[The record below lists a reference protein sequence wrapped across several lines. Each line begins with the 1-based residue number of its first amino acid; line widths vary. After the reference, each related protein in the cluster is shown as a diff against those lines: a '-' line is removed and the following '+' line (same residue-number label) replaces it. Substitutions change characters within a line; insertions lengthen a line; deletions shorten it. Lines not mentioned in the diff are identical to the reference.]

1 MGQSASSSPRAESVP
16 SSPEAAVPPP
26 MPPRKPV
33 SGARVVSPADMAAV
47 EKLKAEVCS
56 FLVQYSSVQTSVGS

>member
-1 MGQSASSSPRAESVP
+1 M
-16 SSPEAAVPPP
+16 PPP

-33 SGARVVSPADMAAV
+33 SGAKVVSPADMAAV

-56 FLVQYSSVQTSVGS
+56 FLVRYPVQTLVGDYC